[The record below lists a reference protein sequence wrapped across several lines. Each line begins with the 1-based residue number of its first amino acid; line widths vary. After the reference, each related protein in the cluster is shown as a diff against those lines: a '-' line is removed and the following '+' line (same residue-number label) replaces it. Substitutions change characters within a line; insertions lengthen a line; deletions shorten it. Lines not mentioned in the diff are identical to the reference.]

1 MYCWTLPLA
10 EILES
15 HIDHFMLYEELFA
28 VDIYLMLFI
37 YCYWLIYFLLPCENK
52 LTFASSIL
60 FSLSSCN
67 IISSMSCGLT
77 NLVQNTVISLCHL
90 WKYNTQ
96 TRNII
101 YMTHMCYIARI
112 NAWTL
117 MLIWL
122 FKKTDLI
129 EILEQ
134 KYFAINTIFS
144 LLLKS

>member
-1 MYCWTLPLA
+1 
-10 EILES
+10 
-15 HIDHFMLYEELFA
+15 
-28 VDIYLMLFI
+28 
-37 YCYWLIYFLLPCENK
+37 
-52 LTFASSIL
+52 
-60 FSLSSCN
+60 
-67 IISSMSCGLT
+67 
-77 NLVQNTVISLCHL
+77 
-90 WKYNTQ
+90 
-96 TRNII
+96 
-101 YMTHMCYIARI
+101 MCYIARI